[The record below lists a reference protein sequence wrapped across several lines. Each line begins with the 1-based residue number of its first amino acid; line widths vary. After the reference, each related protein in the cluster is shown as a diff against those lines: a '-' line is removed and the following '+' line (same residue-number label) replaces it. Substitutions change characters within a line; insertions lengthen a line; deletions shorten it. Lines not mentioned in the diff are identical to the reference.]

1 MNSESRPEGSGCN
14 PCVGGTCK
22 NLLRA
27 AGDPRGVQMTSERS
41 SNSCIYNASVILF
54 FFPLCSR
61 RDDSG
66 VRTSCRTDLAFGRMV
81 RGPASRRTLPRFP
94 SLSYTLTRS
103 LRTHPPKRALFSSSV
118 ICTVGCL
125 RARWKAAE
133 SPVIPPPRITTWLG
147 SRCWCDMLKGCLCQR
162 EWDTVT
168 ARMEDVFLTEVM
180 MGICNY
186 WSHRYPSVGRT
197 EVMHGR

>member
-14 PCVGGTCK
+14 PCVGGACK

-27 AGDPRGVQMTSERS
+27 AGDPRGVQVTSERK
-41 SNSCIYNASVILF
+41 SNSCIYNAHNIPRVRRRHTFLLLF
-54 FFPLCSR
+54 SLF
-61 RDDSG
+61 G
-66 VRTSCRTDLAFGRMV
+66 TTIAEVRTSCRTDLAFGRMV
-81 RGPASRRTLPRFP
+81 RGPASSRTLPRFP

-103 LRTHPPKRALFSSSV
+103 LRTHPPKRALFSNNV

-147 SRCWCDMLKGCLCQR
+147 TRCCLGMVARKYGMPCQR
-162 EWDTVT
+162 EWGTVT
-168 ARMEDVFLTEVM
+168 VRMEEVF
-180 MGICNY
+180 
-186 WSHRYPSVGRT
+186 
-197 EVMHGR
+197 

>member
-1 MNSESRPEGSGCN
+1 MDLRTRRPRGSVNSESRPEGSGCN

-27 AGDPRGVQMTSERS
+27 AGEPRGVQMTSERK
-41 SNSCIYNASVILF
+41 SNSCIYNIPRVLF
-54 FFPLCSR
+54 FVR
-61 RDDSG
+61 NDDSG

-81 RGPASRRTLPRFP
+81 RGPASSRTFPRFP

-103 LRTHPPKRALFSSSV
+103 LRTHPPKRALFSNNV
-118 ICTVGCL
+118 ICTMGCL

-147 SRCWCDMLKGCLCQR
+147 TRRWLDMVAQNDGMPCQR
-162 EWDTVT
+162 KWGTVT
-168 ARMEDVFLTEVM
+168 VRIEEVF
-180 MGICNY
+180 
-186 WSHRYPSVGRT
+186 
-197 EVMHGR
+197 